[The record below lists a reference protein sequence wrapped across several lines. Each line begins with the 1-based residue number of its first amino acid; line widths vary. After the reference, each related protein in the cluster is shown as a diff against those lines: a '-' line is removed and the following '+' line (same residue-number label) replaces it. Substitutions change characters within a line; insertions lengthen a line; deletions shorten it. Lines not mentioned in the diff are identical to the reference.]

1 MLDDLKRGNH
11 YYSAVETDKG
21 VLLFDDNT
29 NGEWQFNSYMY
40 EYVEKSFFEPDF
52 PLKSLAVHELS
63 GWPSLMEGKVNLCK
77 NERGD
82 WVDEETMRLCAY
94 QDRSVLKNVV
104 ESKTFDLAPTWE
116 NYFNLTE
123 IGEGLGLPRSPDNYD
138 RMTLLF
144 IREQGYPED
153 GLVDEYPD
161 EFSFYDKFEEIEKK
175 LLGPD
180 RLNVHDEMQEK
191 AKKLAGDLLNEH
203 FPNLRQ
209 NTEMKEGKIENVIVE
224 RKNKGL
230 RI

>member
-1 MLDDLKRGNH
+1 
-11 YYSAVETDKG
+11 
-21 VLLFDDNT
+21 
-29 NGEWQFNSYMY
+29 
-40 EYVEKSFFEPDF
+40 
-52 PLKSLAVHELS
+52 
-63 GWPSLMEGKVNLCK
+63 MEQ
-77 NERGD
+77 
-82 WVDEETMRLCAY
+82 CAY

-153 GLVDEYPD
+153 GLIDEYPD

-180 RLNVHDEMQEK
+180 RLNVRNEMQEK
-191 AKKLAGDLLNEH
+191 AKRLAGDLLNEH
-203 FPNLRQ
+203 FPNMRQ

>member
-1 MLDDLKRGNH
+1 
-11 YYSAVETDKG
+11 
-21 VLLFDDNT
+21 
-29 NGEWQFNSYMY
+29 
-40 EYVEKSFFEPDF
+40 
-52 PLKSLAVHELS
+52 
-63 GWPSLMEGKVNLCK
+63 
-77 NERGD
+77 
-82 WVDEETMRLCAY
+82 
-94 QDRSVLKNVV
+94 
-104 ESKTFDLAPTWE
+104 
-116 NYFNLTE
+116 
-123 IGEGLGLPRSPDNYD
+123 
-138 RMTLLF
+138 MTLLF

-180 RLNVHDEMQEK
+180 RLNVRNEMQEK
-191 AKKLAGDLLNEH
+191 AKRLAGDLLNEY